1 VNETAKKKEVEKMKR
16 IQLCLSLLLP
26 AGVMAYTP
34 IAIAV
39 AASDPAPHQ
48 PKGVK
53 LGLIWSSRPK

>member
-1 VNETAKKKEVEKMKR
+1 MKR

-39 AASDPAPHQ
+39 AAPDPAPHQ
-48 PKGVK
+48 PKG
-53 LGLIWSSRPK
+53 LNRGLIWSSRPK

>member
-1 VNETAKKKEVEKMKR
+1 MRLPKKREVEKMKR

-53 LGLIWSSRPK
+53 PGSHLEQSP